1 MSAKKFSSA
10 LWLWIKITLGA
21 FLLLMAAV
29 LILLPILTFLRVPS
43 FVIGNDAI
51 WFLRWQYAP
60 GGFSI
65 AFNPISFLAIA
76 SVIGLIKLAL
86 RRRRNK

>member
-1 MSAKKFSSA
+1 MSAKKFRSA
-10 LWLWIKITLGA
+10 LWIWIKITLGA

-43 FVIGNDAI
+43 FVIGNEAI
-51 WFLRWQYAP
+51 WFLRWQYTP

-65 AFNPISFLAIA
+65 AFNPISLLAFA
-76 SVIGLIKLAL
+76 SLIGLIGLWIG
-86 RRRRNK
+86 RRQNK